1 MTSRGKAWRTMVGSI
16 ENQELSMNFKRLF
29 LLFAVCALASGCAS
43 VPPPSSALPELAPG
57 VWLLRGAFVEGA
69 QPDGNTLILQGSDG
83 LLVIDTGRHRAHTE
97 AILAFARQRRL
108 PIRAVIN
115 THWHLDHVGGNV
127 LLRDSVPGLQIHGS
141 SAIDGALEGFLAN
154 YHRQLKEIIPGSDPE
169 ARRRYEAELALIDA
183 GRKLAPDET
192 ITSSGVR
199 SIAGRKLELRLGLP
213 AVTAGDVRILDIR
226 SGILAAG
233 DLVTLPVP
241 FLDTACPSGWRSALD
256 DIAGQEFHLLVPGH
270 GEPMSRAEFA
280 IYRRA
285 FGNLLDCGASD
296 ATKESCASGWIMELG
311 TMLPESEHAFTRR
324 LMDYYVEALRSD
336 PGMAGR
342 CR

>member
-1 MTSRGKAWRTMVGSI
+1 MS
-16 ENQELSMNFKRLF
+16 FKRLF
-29 LLFAVCALASGCAS
+29 LLFALSALAHGCAS
-43 VPPPSSALPELAPG
+43 APPPSPALPELAPG
-57 VWLLRGAFVEGA
+57 VWLLRGAFIEGA
-69 QPDGNTLILQGSDG
+69 QPDGNTLILQGRDG
-83 LLVIDTGRHRAHTE
+83 FVVIDTGRHRAHTE
-97 AILAFARQRRL
+97 AILDFARHQRR

-127 LLRDSVPGLQIHGS
+127 LLRESVPGLRVHAS
-141 SAIDGALEGFLAN
+141 SAIDAALEGFLAS
-154 YHRQLKEIIPGSDPE
+154 YHGQLREIIPRSDSE

-192 ITSSGVR
+192 ISSSGIR
-199 SIAGRKLELRLGLP
+199 SIAGREVELRLGLP

-270 GEPMSRAEFA
+270 GEPMSRAEFLT
-280 IYRRA
+280 YRRA
-285 FGNLLDCGASD
+285 FGKLLDCGASD

-311 TMLPESEHAFTRR
+311 AMLPESEHPFTRR

-342 CR
+342 CRQGT